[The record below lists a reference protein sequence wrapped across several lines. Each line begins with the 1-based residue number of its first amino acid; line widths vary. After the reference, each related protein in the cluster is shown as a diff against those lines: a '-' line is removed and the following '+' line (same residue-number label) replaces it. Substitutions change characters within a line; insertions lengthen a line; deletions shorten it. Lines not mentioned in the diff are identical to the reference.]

1 MRKNLTQDVIDIL
14 KGRKPVV
21 VDGCIDQL
29 KSKGIKCIFNVS
41 DLDLSSMGIYGNHV
55 VIMNDGTF
63 VDLDICDAQIID
75 FLVNT
80 NFE

>member
-14 KGRKPVV
+14 KGREPIV
-21 VDGCIDQL
+21 VDGCIAQL
-29 KSKGIKCIFNVS
+29 NSKGIKCIFNVS
-41 DLDLSSMGIYGNHV
+41 DLDLSSKGIYGNHV
-55 VIMNDGTF
+55 VFMNDGTF

-75 FLVNT
+75 FVVNT